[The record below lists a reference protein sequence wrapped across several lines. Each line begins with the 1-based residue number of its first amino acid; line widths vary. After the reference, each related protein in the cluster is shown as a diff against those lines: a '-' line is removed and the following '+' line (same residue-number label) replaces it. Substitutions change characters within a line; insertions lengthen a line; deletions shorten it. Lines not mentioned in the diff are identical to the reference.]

1 MNQTSLERLLAFINT
16 EHLSAVMLS
25 NMNSLTW
32 LTGYAPP
39 IETGPS
45 PFEGGPALAW
55 CCEGEVTLLMSDMEA
70 GSARTQGVEV
80 LDYLGY
86 TIEAPL
92 AGYSNQAAA
101 LTRLLGKSSSLHGNV
116 GVEMDTLPASLFPI
130 LQKALPNAT
139 LVPLDGK
146 IEPLRAVKSAGE
158 LEHILKA
165 LKLCDLA
172 QDETERQ
179 VRPGVTELEVWGAL
193 KARLELEAGGRVP
206 VLVDLVAGKRT
217 AEIGGLPGGYVL
229 QEGDPVLADIVPRSG
244 GYWGDNSGIHFAGEA
259 SAELKKVYSVVLE
272 ALRAGIKAVKP
283 GLKACDL
290 DNLLRSFIRERG
302 YPVYPHHSGHGIGT
316 SYHEE
321 PRIVPYNPLQ
331 LQPGMVIAL
340 EPGIYLPDIGGI
352 RLENVV
358 LVTDSGCQL
367 LTHHLDNQL

>member
-1 MNQTSLERLLAFINT
+1 MNQTSLERLLVFLKK
-16 EHLSAVMLS
+16 EHLSAVLLS

-55 CCEGEVTLLMSDMEA
+55 YCEGEVTLLMSDMEA
-70 GSARTQGVEV
+70 GSAKAHQVEV
-80 LDYLGY
+80 LDYTGY

-92 AGYSNQAAA
+92 AGYSNQAVG
-101 LTRLLGKSSSLHGNV
+101 LTRLLNKSSSLHGKV
-116 GVEMDTLPASLFPI
+116 GVEMDTLPASLFPVV
-130 LQKALPNAT
+130 QKALPNVM

-146 IEPLRAVKSAGE
+146 IESLRAVKSAGE
-158 LEHILKA
+158 IDHILNA

-172 QDETERQ
+172 QVETERQ
-179 VRPGVTELEVWGAL
+179 IRPGVTELEVWGAL

-206 VLVDLVAGKRT
+206 VLADLVAGKRT
-217 AEIGGLPGGYVL
+217 AEIGGLPGGYIL

-244 GYWGDNSGIHFAGEA
+244 GYWGDNSGIHFTGEA
-259 SAELKKVYSVVLE
+259 STELKKVYSVVLE
-272 ALRAGIKAVKP
+272 TLRVGIKAVKP

-321 PRIVPYNPLQ
+321 PRIVPYNPIQ

-340 EPGIYLPDIGGI
+340 EPGIYLPDIGGV

-358 LVTDSGCQL
+358 LVTESGCKL

>member
-1 MNQTSLERLLAFINT
+1 MNQMSLERLLAFLKI
-16 EHLSAVMLS
+16 EHLSAVLLS

-55 CCEGEVTLLMSDMEA
+55 CCDGELVLLMSDMESA
-70 GSARTQGVEV
+70 SARAHEVEV
-80 LDYLGY
+80 LDYIGY
-86 TIEAPL
+86 TIMAPL
-92 AGYSNQAAA
+92 AGYNNQAAG
-101 LTRLLGKSSSLHGNV
+101 LTRLLNKSSRLHGRV
-116 GVEMDTLPASLFPI
+116 GVELDTLPASLFPVV
-130 LQKALPNAT
+130 QKTLPNAT
-139 LVPLDGK
+139 LVPLEGR
-146 IEPLRAVKSAGE
+146 IEALRAVKSE
-158 LEHILKA
+158 VEMEHILAA

-172 QDETERQ
+172 QAEMERQ

-193 KARLELEAGGRVP
+193 KARLELEAGARVP
-206 VLVDLVAGKRT
+206 VLADLVAGKRT

-229 QEGDPVLADIVPRSG
+229 QAGDPVMADIVPRSG

-259 SAELKKVYSVVLE
+259 SSQLKKVYSVVLE
-272 ALRAGIKAVKP
+272 ALRTGIQAVKP

-290 DNLLRSFIRERG
+290 DNLLRSFMRDRG

-321 PRIVPYNPLQ
+321 PRIVPYNPIQ

-340 EPGIYLPDIGGI
+340 EPGIYLPDIGGV

-358 LVTDSGCQL
+358 LVTESGCEL

>member
-1 MNQTSLERLLAFINT
+1 MNQTSLERLLAFL
-16 EHLSAVMLS
+16 EKEQLSAVLLS
-25 NMNSLTW
+25 NINSLTW

-55 CCEGEVTLLMSDMEA
+55 CCDGEVVLLMSDMES
-70 GSARTQGVEV
+70 GSARAHDVVV
-80 LDYLGY
+80 LDYIGY

-92 AGYSNQAAA
+92 AGYHNQAAG
-101 LTRLLGKSSSLHGNV
+101 LTQLLDKSNSLHGRV
-116 GVEMDTLPASLFPI
+116 GVEIDALPASLFPVV
-130 LQKALPNAT
+130 QKTLPNAT
-139 LVPLDGK
+139 LVPLEGK
-146 IEPLRAVKSAGE
+146 IEALRVVKSKVE
-158 LEHILKA
+158 LEHIRSA

-172 QDETERQ
+172 QTEAERQ
-179 VRPGVTELEVWGAL
+179 VQPGVTELEVWGAI

-206 VLVDLVAGKRT
+206 VLADLVGGKRT

-229 QEGDPVLADIVPRSG
+229 QKGDPLMADIVPRSG
-244 GYWGDNSGIHFAGEA
+244 GYWGDNSGIHFAGEP
-259 SAELKKVYSVVLE
+259 SSELKKVYSVVLE
-272 ALRAGIKAVKP
+272 ALRAGIQAVKP
-283 GLKACDL
+283 GLRACDL
-290 DNLLRSFIRERG
+290 DNLLRSFIRDRG

-340 EPGIYLPDIGGI
+340 EPGIYLPGVGGV

-358 LVTDSGCQL
+358 LVTESSFEL